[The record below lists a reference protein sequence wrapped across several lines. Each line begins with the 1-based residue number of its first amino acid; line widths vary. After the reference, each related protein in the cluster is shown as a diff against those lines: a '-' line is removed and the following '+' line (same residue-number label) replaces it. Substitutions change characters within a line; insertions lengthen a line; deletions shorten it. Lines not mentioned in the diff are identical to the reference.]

1 MEERIRAAATESVA
15 MEIEEIAAMSDQRRA
30 THVALEAPGPT
41 VVEPCD
47 VPMRVP
53 VPVRVTHYSGPTKLS
68 LRYHLL
74 AGVSSE
80 DFHIAPG
87 RRHVYEA
94 AIGMFCMVRKDS
106 STRGALRALVTDVHR
121 SRGIPVMVEVLYV
134 DSGGTG
140 AVRLDAVYPIDADA
154 AAEPLRAVSCCIRNV
169 TPTTAS
175 SGLDLQEL
183 CKDGQPLYEALF
195 CDVTDAGVYV
205 VDLYAK
211 LPRGRAAGPSKLDV
225 GEFLV
230 RHGYA
235 ERFKDPLAAVVGK
248 PANRVGAWQ
257 AESYQNGE
265 SDRPSLSLL
274 PVHAED
280 PTGDIFLPESEAKS
294 APRENSFEIKVTF
307 TCSPGH
313 FYGQKS
319 CTAKKLC
326 DVHSI
331 ARTCT
336 TRLCPEGKARKGTYQ
351 IYRESPQETGARVRI
366 EDVLE
371 CGKCKV
377 FMIDYGNRK
386 TVSASCLYRPDP
398 SLFRIEPLALRFE
411 LAGVAPRRQWTEAA
425 VSRFLELTR
434 SDSPLTAEVVGTRS
448 CCHDEFNDTVYV
460 VKLFSKVH
468 GSVAECMA
476 FDPMR
481 EDYDSPLNSYRVN
494 TDDPGVAASN
504 FAAARSHRVCKFYA
518 ARGSCRQG
526 DRCTYSHVS
535 AEPGSALLHVTEPVV
550 DPVQTLAPPEVG
562 VRVLGHVSA
571 YASPSC
577 FYLVFPHG
585 RRSLDRLADEGP
597 PDSGGETL
605 ATLMA
610 ELQRCARAG
619 FDENR
624 LVVRAQGELVAAQ
637 SSGDGRWYRAQV
649 VTAEEGDLVAV
660 FFVDF
665 GFSERV
671 PAAQVKSLHPRFTH
685 LPLQALEA
693 CLADDDPESSSESSE
708 AFEDCV
714 SGRDLMVEV
723 VRVVQGVL
731 HVRLFFVQDGNL
743 CSVRDCIKKP
753 QNVE

>member
-1 MEERIRAAATESVA
+1 MTDVSGG
-15 MEIEEIAAMSDQRRA
+15 
-30 THVALEAPGPT
+30 THVALEAPGGRPT
-41 VVEPCD
+41 IAEPSD

-53 VPVRVTHYSGPTKLS
+53 VPVHVTHYSGPTKLS
-68 LRYHLL
+68 LRYRRLPG
-74 AGVSSE
+74 GVSSD
-80 DFHIAPG
+80 DFYIAPG

-94 AIGMFCMVRKDS
+94 AIGMFCMVCKDS
-106 STRGALRALVTDVHR
+106 SSSSTRVGLRALVTDVRR
-121 SRGIPVMVEVLYV
+121 SRGGMPVMVEVLYV

-140 AVRLDAVYPIDADA
+140 AVRLDAVYPMDADA

-175 SGLDLQEL
+175 SHLDLQEL
-183 CKDGQPLYEALF
+183 SKDGQPLYEALF

-205 VDLYAK
+205 VDLYVK
-211 LPRGRAAGPSKLDV
+211 LPTRRASKLDV

-235 ERFKDPLAAVVGK
+235 ERFKDPLAA
-248 PANRVGAWQ
+248 PANGVGAWQ
-257 AESYQNGE
+257 TESYQNGE

-280 PTGDIFLPESEAKS
+280 PTGDIFLPESEPKS

-307 TCSPGH
+307 TCSPDH

-319 CTAKKLC
+319 STAKKLC

-336 TRLCPEGKARKGTYQ
+336 TPEGKARKGTYQ
-351 IYRESPQETGARVRI
+351 IYRESAQETGARVRI
-366 EDVLE
+366 EDVLLE
-371 CGKCKV
+371 SGKCKV

-386 TVSASCLYRPDP
+386 TVSSSCLYRADP
-398 SLFRIEPLALRFE
+398 RLFGIEPLALRFQ
-411 LAGVAPRRQWTEAA
+411 LVGIAPRRQWTEAA

-434 SDSPLTAEVVGTRS
+434 SDAPLTAVVVGRTKS
-448 CCHDEFNDTVYV
+448 CHEFNDTVYMV
-460 VKLFSKVH
+460 QLFNKVH

-476 FDPMR
+476 PSLVPFDPMR
-481 EDYDSPLNSYRVN
+481 EDYHSPLNSYRVN

-504 FAAARSHRVCKFYA
+504 FAAVNRSHRVCKFYA

-526 DRCTYSHVS
+526 DRCTFSHVS

-550 DPVQTLAPPEVG
+550 DPVRTLQPPEVG

-585 RRSLDRLADEGP
+585 RRSLDRLADEGVGP
-597 PDSGGETL
+597 RCGETL
-605 ATLMA
+605 ASLMA
-610 ELQRCARAG
+610 ELQDVCCAQAG
-619 FDENR
+619 FHEDR
-624 LVVRAQGELVAAQ
+624 LVVRAEGELVAAQ
-637 SSGDGRWYRAQV
+637 SSEDGRWYRAQV
-649 VTAEEGDLVAV
+649 VTAEEGDLVTV

-671 PAAQVKSLHPRFTH
+671 PATQVKSLNPRFTH

-693 CLADDDPESSSESSE
+693 CLEADDDLEPSSE

-714 SGRDLMVEV
+714 NGRDLMVEV
-723 VRVVQGVL
+723 VRVVQGL
-731 HVRLFFVQDGNL
+731 SHVRLFFVHDGNL
-743 CSVRDCIKKP
+743 CSVRDSM
-753 QNVE
+753 